1 MYTSRTL
8 FDIKGCTLTLP
19 KFLCGQIQTHFK
31 FLRNKAPPTISFF
44 KSAKLLSQLHDNAMQ
59 FYSYGSIALCVE
71 RYCKKKWNGFGHFN
85 APRSSF
91 KVPASATPNED
102 DRGSML
108 KRVCVSEKVVTSCQE
123 SQNPSSSATVVS
135 VLAVSFPRQKKLKL
149 AKQYSRQAGKIYT
162 WRFDLFLKWR
172 HSSPIFHYEANFIA
186 CGQSGHQNLKDLLAV
201 WTLKN
206 SKG

>member
-1 MYTSRTL
+1 MYTSRTFIWHQRVHFIVL
-8 FDIKGCTLTLP
+8 FLTLP

-71 RYCKKKWNGFGHFN
+71 RYSKKKWNGFGHFN

-102 DRGSML
+102 DRW
-108 KRVCVSEKVVTSCQE
+108 RW
-123 SQNPSSSATVVS
+123 
-135 VLAVSFPRQKKLKL
+135 SFPRQKKLKL